1 VARTPGEETATV
13 WYSAI
18 MTSRDILLAPA
29 PPADARVAYGAEPQQ
44 FGDLRLPLGQELHPV
59 VMAIHGGF
67 WRAGFELVYM
77 GHLCEALRA
86 AGVATWNV
94 EYRRVGEPGGAW
106 PGTFEDIARAAD
118 HLRALAPRHDLDL
131 TRVVTLGH
139 SSGGHLALW
148 LAARPRIPAAS
159 PLYTPEP
166 LPLRAAVSLAGVVDL
181 REAYRR
187 DLGDGAVR
195 ELMGDGPDN
204 YPARYATASPA
215 ALLPLGVPQTL
226 VHGTA
231 DDRVPYALS
240 HDYHALAIARGD
252 DARLV
257 TLPDADHF
265 TLVTPDTA
273 ESATVLDTTLALL

>member
-1 VARTPGEETATV
+1 M
-13 WYSAI
+13 S
-18 MTSRDILLAPA
+18 SRDILFAPA
-29 PPADARVAYGAEPQQ
+29 PPADERVAYGDEPQQ
-44 FGDLRLPLGQELHPV
+44 FGDLRLPRLSKGQEPYPV

-67 WRAGFELVYM
+67 WRAEFDLVYM

-106 PGTFEDIARAAD
+106 PGTFEDVARAAD

-139 SSGGHLALW
+139 SAGGHLALW
-148 LAARPRIPAAS
+148 LAACPRIPADG
-159 PLYTPEP
+159 PLYAPAP
-166 LPLRAAVSLAGVVDL
+166 LPMKAAVSLAGVVDL
-181 REAYRR
+181 HEAYRQ
-187 DLGDGAVR
+187 DLGDGAMR
-195 ELMGDGPDN
+195 ELMGGGPDE
-204 YPARYATASPA
+204 YPARYAAASPA
-215 ALLPLGVPQTL
+215 ALLPLGVPQAL

-240 HDYHALAIARGD
+240 RDYHALAIARGD
-252 DARLV
+252 DTRLIM
-257 TLPDADHF
+257 LPDADHF
-265 TLVTPDTA
+265 TLVTPDTP